1 MKRAI
6 DIIASGLGLLLLSP
20 VLALIAAAIVL
31 RSGRPVLYGGTRV
44 GLHGKPFV
52 MLKFRTMCVD
62 ASLRGG
68 SSTPGDDERLTSVGR
83 ILRRYKLDEL
93 PQLLNVLKGD
103 MSLVGPR
110 PQVEW
115 AVKLYTPRERALLSV
130 RPGMTDFASIRF
142 ANESEILRGSAD
154 PDRDYLDKIAPAKI
168 QLGLEYV
175 GTRSTIVDLKII
187 LATLWAVVGGN
198 PETVLR
204 REAQS
209 Q

>member
-1 MKRAI
+1 MKRVI
-6 DIIASGLGLLLLSP
+6 DIVASALGLLVLSP

-44 GLHGKPFV
+44 GLNGRMFV
-52 MLKFRTMCVD
+52 MLKFRTMCAD
-62 ASLRGG
+62 ASRRGG

-83 ILRRYKLDEL
+83 FLRRYKLDEL
-93 PQLLNVLKGD
+93 PQLVNVVKGD

-115 AVKLYTPRERALLSV
+115 AVKLYSPGERVLLSV

-142 ANESEILRGSAD
+142 ANESEILRGSVD
-154 PDRDYLDKIAPAKI
+154 PDRDYLQKIAPAKI
-168 QLGLEYV
+168 RLGLEYV
-175 GTRSTIVDLKII
+175 STRSTIMDLKII

-209 Q
+209 R